1 MSVEKFYWVNRLV
14 LTRLIHF
21 RSKFVSS
28 MKIVG
33 ATGLGGFVG
42 VKVGVA
48 NSRNKLALRTWL
60 RSLESAD
67 VYNFWTRSI
76 SMRNR

>member
-1 MSVEKFYWVNRLV
+1 
-14 LTRLIHF
+14 
-21 RSKFVSS
+21 